1 MTDDIRLPNDMA
13 AYGGI
18 LMDTPPWLYADAAE
32 LRALYTEI
40 TEAQVAAR
48 TTVAALGRVHAR
60 LGTLKEKPTES
71 DQDPFEPDCIEQ
83 AAIRRDEDG
92 ADTEQAPEG
101 YEDDETGEGHS

>member
-1 MTDDIRLPNDMA
+1 MALRRRRRAPRSLRRDHGGAGRSTDDRRGARPR
-13 AYGGI
+13 
-18 LMDTPPWLYADAAE
+18 PRP
-32 LRALYTEI
+32 LRH
-40 TEAQVAAR
+40 AQ
-48 TTVAALGRVHAR
+48 G
-60 LGTLKEKPTES
+60 EPTES